1 MASATPTYSAGV
13 FQALA
18 SSPLGRDLW
27 SFLNEPETRVRLCTA
42 SDLVRPALE
51 AVEEPLLERF
61 GADVT
66 GDRVKQM
73 IGHMTRQVME
83 QEGYV
88 VDAQNVKMTGGAP
101 FSRATRY
108 RRRDAM
114 TFHAWML
121 NSDSRSLALTANKT
135 GDGLPGAAKDW
146 HYWKSF
152 DGPLRACIG
161 LGLTDIARARTEI
174 ESNGHYRHRLKRI
187 LRAA

>member
-1 MASATPTYSAGV
+1 MSTTTYTAGV

-18 SSPLGRDLW
+18 ASSLGQALW
-27 SFLNEPETRVRLCTA
+27 AFLNEAETRLRLRTA
-42 SDLVRPALE
+42 SDLGRPALE

-61 GADVT
+61 GIEVLD
-66 GDRVKQM
+66 DRVKQM

-88 VDAQNVKMTGGAP
+88 VDAQNVRMTGGAP

-114 TFHAWML
+114 TFHVWRL
-121 NSDSRSLALTANKT
+121 NSDSRALALTANKT
-135 GDGLPGAAKDW
+135 GDKLPGAGTREW

-152 DGPLRACIG
+152 EGPLRACIG
-161 LGLTDIARARTEI
+161 LGLTDVARARAEI
-174 ESNGHYRHRLKRI
+174 EATGYYQHRLPRM